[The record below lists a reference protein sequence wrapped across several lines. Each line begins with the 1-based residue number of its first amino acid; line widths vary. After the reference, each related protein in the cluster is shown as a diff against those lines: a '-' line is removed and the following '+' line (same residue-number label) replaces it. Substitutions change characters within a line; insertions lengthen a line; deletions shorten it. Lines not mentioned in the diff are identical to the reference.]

1 MEEDRQFLSPGQ
13 IRDLRDD
20 AGMEGRQ
27 LKAMREEAEAAL
39 KSVPSAFLGPERV
52 LLEELGADETS
63 LTENSREHEARRLE
77 TLAQGLVIVIRDV
90 VETTTTTT
98 LAKLAAAPLGD
109 VDVAVDGAFK
119 RIGCVVQ
126 CWLKGRAGWKTWR
139 EETGATV
146 PLRLSVAASRD
157 AALAEHIDVFRTA
170 SHLRRLQFAL
180 AGAVKR
186 LDCAVAV
193 LEVES
198 ALRRRIRL

>member
-1 MEEDRQFLSPGQ
+1 MTGRTELQDAIEALGAHVHVRSGGAAVTLCARACLAELSAVRSLCSFCSVALTGTSMEEDRQFLSPGQ

-90 VETTTTTT
+90 VETTTTT
-98 LAKLAAAPLGD
+98 LAP
-109 VDVAVDGAFK
+109 
-119 RIGCVVQ
+119 I
-126 CWLKGRAGWKTWR
+126 
-139 EETGATV
+139 TV
-146 PLRLSVAASRD
+146 PEATSDLPGSGSSKSGMLYTGLIGLSG
-157 AALAEHIDVFRTA
+157 AALVGT
-170 SHLRRLQFAL
+170 
-180 AGAVKR
+180 VKPR
-186 LDCAVAV
+186 KKVAK
-193 LEVES
+193 
-198 ALRRRIRL
+198 A